1 MHIIVKTLCCTTETN
16 AIAYVNYTSIKKK
29 KLKPNGNAVEPLFGF
44 LEVWDTEPNKVSI
57 FKDYII

>member
-1 MHIIVKTLCCTTETN
+1 MSTIPLF
-16 AIAYVNYTSIKKK
+16 KKK

>member
-1 MHIIVKTLCCTTETN
+1 MQLRMSTIPLF
-16 AIAYVNYTSIKKK
+16 KKK